1 MKANKRISRTIG
13 SGILVFLVMSL
24 LTSMVVGTINERSN
38 VLNESRVNQ
47 TVFYADIE
55 ITLFEG
61 EGCGCFPLPDTLIF
75 AEGQDTDHNDSGY
88 TDEEGYVLLELEI
101 DSTYRV
107 MIMHDDYNDVLF
119 DFIVVDDQYFSFHLE
134 ETVVSI
140 SQDSTIPSYSVRETE
155 LYTRLSR

>member
-24 LTSMVVGTINERSN
+24 LTSMVVGTFNERSN
-38 VLNESRVNQ
+38 ILNESQVNQ
-47 TVFYADIE
+47 TVFYAEIE
-55 ITLFEG
+55 FSLFEG

-88 TDEEGYVLLELEI
+88 TDEEGFVLLELEI

-155 LYTRLSR
+155 LYTRLLK

>member
-1 MKANKRISRTIG
+1 MKINKRISRTIG
-13 SGILVFLVMSL
+13 SGILVFLIMCL
-24 LTSMVVGTINERSN
+24 LTSMVVGTFDERSN
-38 VLNESRVNQ
+38 QINKSQINQ
-47 TVFYADIE
+47 TVFYAEIE
-55 ITLFEG
+55 FTLFEG
-61 EGCGCFPLPDTLIF
+61 EGCGCFPVTDTLIF

-107 MIMHDDYNDVLF
+107 MIMHDEYNDVLF

-140 SQDSTIPSYSVRETE
+140 SQDSTIPSYSVREAVP
-155 LYTRLSR
+155 YTRLVK